1 MYNANCLEIRC
12 IYPILSIAWIHN
24 YNPNLVICTP
34 PFLKYATKVKLS
46 TGAGLLVRDGTSYP
60 LKMVIEKDGI
70 WRLSQHQKWL
80 CSNRKRKLKITKQSY
95 HVFGNKSPF
104 QSWLRNLWLTET
116 SLVPSIGGLGTAPLL
131 SALLLIY
138 NVYGYLVFVICNWN
152 EKGGRGG

>member
-34 PFLKYATKVKLS
+34 PFSEICHQSQTVKLS
-46 TGAGLLVRDGTSYP
+46 TGAGLLVRDGTRYP

-80 CSNRKRKLKITKQSY
+80 CSNRKKKLNRITKQSY
-95 HVFGNKSPF
+95 HVFGNKLPF
-104 QSWLRNLWLTET
+104 QSWLRNLWLTQT
-116 SLVPSIGGLGTAPLL
+116 SLVPSLWGLGTAPLL

-138 NVYGYLVFVICNWN
+138 NVYGVLGFCNL
-152 EKGGRGG
+152 